1 VKEVKVTL
9 QLENIYG
16 GDGFERPDT
25 VEEVKLERTD
35 KTVTVRK
42 DVGVPVEKEKEEKR
56 VEEKE
61 ISVKTFKRDEDG
73 TPLYRLGGTHG
84 KLWGALREAGY
95 NMYQTGQ
102 QESKVLTDRALKT
115 LRIDP
120 QWVPLEM
127 DDDIEMEVDELPQML
142 SGRRN
147 AMIQQYFDVIPE
159 CKAEVTL
166 KFPEEFENLIM
177 EYLDRVQTMN
187 FGNKRRGTITIL
199 DKEEL
204 S

>member
-1 VKEVKVTL
+1 VKEVRVELEL
-9 QLENIYG
+9 QNIYG
-16 GDGFERPDT
+16 GDGFERPET
-25 VEEVKLERTD
+25 IKEVKLEKTD
-35 KTVTVRK
+35 KTITVRK
-42 DVGVPVEKEKEEKR
+42 DVGVPVEKEREEKR

-61 ISVKTFKRDEDG
+61 ISVKTFKRNQDE

-84 KLWGALREAGY
+84 KLWGAMKEAGY
-95 NMYQTGQ
+95 NMYQAGQ
-102 QESKVLTDRALKT
+102 QENKVTTDRVLKA

-127 DDDIEMEVDELPQML
+127 DDNVEMEMDELPQVL
-142 SGRRN
+142 KGKRN
-147 AMIQQYFDVIPE
+147 AMIQQYFDVIPK

-166 KFPEEFENLIM
+166 KFPEEFEDLIM

-187 FGNKRRGTITIL
+187 FGNKRRGTVNVVN
-199 DKEEL
+199 KEEV

>member
-1 VKEVKVTL
+1 LKEVKVTL

-25 VEEVKLERTD
+25 VKEVKLERTD

-84 KLWGALREAGY
+84 KLWGAMREAGY
-95 NMYQTGQ
+95 NMYQAGQ
-102 QESKVLTDRALKT
+102 QENKVTTDRVLKA

-120 QWVPLEM
+120 QWVPLKM
-127 DDDIEMEVDELPQML
+127 DDDVEMEMDELPQML
-142 SGRRN
+142 SGKRD

-159 CKAEVTL
+159 CKAEVVL
-166 KFPEEFENLIM
+166 KFPEEFEDLIM
-177 EYLDRVQTMN
+177 EYLDRTQTMN

-199 DKEEL
+199 EKEEL